1 MRTPCLVPRAVRA
14 VLSAM
19 LAGAL
24 LVPLAGCGFKP
35 LYGTQDG
42 QADIAAEM
50 AQVYV
55 ANIGDRTGQQLR
67 LALQAELEQGA
78 AEDPHKYTLVVRPS
92 FGGEAVDIHADN
104 TSGRIR
110 ITGHAHWQ
118 LYTVA
123 MTPKLLAQ
131 GDTSAL
137 DGYTATYEQY
147 FAQTLNTETA
157 NGRLAHTLAHQVAQQ
172 VAIWFRTRATPPE
185 TRDRGPRAMY
195 PAGGSAITQSEK
207 QGPMEQEG
215 EDAIPDMA
223 TGRST
228 PDAGQL

>member
-1 MRTPCLVPRAVRA
+1 MRPPRPALRCIRA
-14 VLSAM
+14 ALATLPVL
-19 LAGAL
+19 AL

-42 QADIAAEM
+42 QADITAEM
-50 AQVYV
+50 AQIYV
-55 ANIGDRTGQQLR
+55 ANINERSGQQLR

-78 AEDPHKYTLVVRPS
+78 AEDPHKYTLVVQPS
-92 FGGEAVDIHADN
+92 FGGEAVDIHSDN
-104 TSGRIR
+104 TSGRTR

-118 LYTVA
+118 LFTVDIN
-123 MTPKLLAQ
+123 PRLLAQ

-137 DGYTATYEQY
+137 DGYTGTYEQY
-147 FAQTLNTETA
+147 FAQTLNAETA
-157 NGRLAHTLAHQVAQQ
+157 IGRLAHTLAHQVAQQ
-172 VAIWFRTRATPPE
+172 VAIWFRTRATPAS

-195 PAGGSAITQSEK
+195 PAGGAISQSEK

-215 EDAIPDMA
+215 EDAVPDMA